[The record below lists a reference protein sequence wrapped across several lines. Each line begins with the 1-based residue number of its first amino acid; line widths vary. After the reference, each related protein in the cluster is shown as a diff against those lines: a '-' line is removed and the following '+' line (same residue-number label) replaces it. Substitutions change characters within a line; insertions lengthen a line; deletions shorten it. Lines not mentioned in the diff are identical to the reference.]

1 VFSCAASCEGRT
13 FGDEKGCRAARCD
26 GLELQNLLF
35 QLLDT
40 VQKSC
45 SYHAPSLPVAAWRP
59 PRRGFLAGFFRHFS
73 AAHINYYFAS
83 TACLLDLF
91 ATDSVNLEECI

>member
-1 VFSCAASCEGRT
+1 MVAR
-13 FGDEKGCRAARCD
+13 RAAERRVMTASNCIIYCF
-26 GLELQNLLF
+26 N
-35 QLLDT
+35 LLDT
-40 VQKSC
+40 VQELC
-45 SYHAPSLPVAAWRP
+45 SYHVLSLSVAAWRP